1 MCTCSKRRKTKWKT
15 ALLFHGKTL
24 AILPLLF
31 RKAGSYLWTWC
42 SFSLSI
48 LGHLRFKALELYLV
62 NYTPRGS
69 VAWHPE
75 KRLRRRLGAPLLHC
89 YKWNTLQIQVN
100 YFPIASQ
107 MLNVHVTFFF
117 RNSDKIE
124 EYFRFW
130 NWRRIGM
137 TFVFL
142 KIWEWIYGRHV
153 NL

>member
-31 RKAGSYLWTWC
+31 RKVGSYLWTWC

-48 LGHLRFKALELYLV
+48 LCHLPFKALELCLV

-75 KRLRRRLGAPLLHC
+75 KGLQRRLGELL
-89 YKWNTLQIQVN
+89 YTAIKLQIQLN
-100 YFPIASQ
+100 CFPIASQ
-107 MLNVHVTFFF
+107 MLNVNVTIFS
-117 RNSDKIE
+117 RYSDKIE

-130 NWRRIGM
+130 NWRRIEM

-142 KIWEWIYGRHV
+142 KIREWIYGSHA